1 MNNNKNRRALIFDWF
16 LVLTWMAIIFAFS
29 CQANSGE
36 VTRQYF
42 GSFNILL
49 RKTGHVSEFA
59 VLFLLLRRALGHTIS
74 GALALTIT
82 AIFLTILYATSDEYH
97 QSFVPGRTSSLFDV
111 AVDSAGIALAL
122 LFLLV
127 RRYFFAA
134 VKSCKS

>member
-1 MNNNKNRRALIFDWF
+1 MNNRRALIFDWL
-16 LVLTWMAIIFAFS
+16 LVVTWMAIIFAFS
-29 CQANSGE
+29 SQAHSGE

-49 RKTGHVSEFA
+49 RKAGHVSEFA
-59 VLFLLLRRALGHTIS
+59 LLFLLLRRALRHTIG
-74 GALALTIT
+74 GAVALTTT
-82 AIFLTILYATSDEYH
+82 AIFLTILYAASDEYH
-97 QSFVPGRTSSLFDV
+97 QSFVPGRTSSIFDV

-127 RRYFFAA
+127 RRYLFAA